1 MEMTVPKSQGCGV
14 GGEGSWRRGSRELIT
29 GCTVHS
35 RPSGAGGGGGPTAGP
50 PPTLPA
56 KAGLLEHRVT
66 SEVHLTPKFTDASQS
81 HILEVFMGEM
91 MYLGF
96 VF

>member
-1 MEMTVPKSQGCGV
+1 MEKRKQRADYRLHCAF
-14 GGEGSWRRGSRELIT
+14 EALRGR
-29 GCTVHS
+29 
-35 RPSGAGGGGGPTAGP
+35 GGGGPTAGP

>member
-1 MEMTVPKSQGCGV
+1 MEKRKQRADYRLHCASEALWG
-14 GGEGSWRRGSRELIT
+14 R
-29 GCTVHS
+29 
-35 RPSGAGGGGGPTAGP
+35 GGPTAGA

-56 KAGLLEHRVT
+56 QAGLLEHRVT
-66 SEVHLTPKFTDASQS
+66 SEVDLTPKFTDPTSQS

-91 MYLGF
+91 IYLGF